1 MFVKKNDLVKVI
13 SGESRGKTGKILRVF
28 PEEERV
34 VVQGVNLRWKHMRRS
49 QEHPH
54 GARIQKELPI
64 HISKVKIVCPQC
76 TKPTKVG
83 YKIAESGVKSR
94 VCKKCAQPIGEQ

>member
-28 PEEERV
+28 PETERI
-34 VVQGVNLRWKHMRRS
+34 VVQGINLRWKHMRRS

-64 HISKVKIVCPQC
+64 HMSKVKIVCPQC
-76 TKPTKVG
+76 NKPARVG
-83 YKIAESGVKSR
+83 YRITESGVKSR
-94 VCKKCAQPIGEQ
+94 VCKKCTQPIGEQ

>member
-28 PEEERV
+28 PETERI
-34 VVQGVNLRWKHMRRS
+34 VVQGINLRWKHMRRS

-64 HISKVKIVCPQC
+64 HMSKVKIVCPQC
-76 TKPTKVG
+76 NKPARVG
-83 YKIAESGVKSR
+83 YRITESGVKSR